1 MDNNNSGSNSGS
13 LLKAPEN
20 MLHPRDYSAP
30 SSDSKQSRGAVN
42 VVQPLSQEQIFNNAS
57 QGTGI
62 AGPAVYGATSESN
75 GSKSSAEAG
84 SKQSNEYNVDLVSGQ
99 NNCWNGGKPRK

>member
-1 MDNNNSGSNSGS
+1 MGE

-30 SSDSKQSRGAVN
+30 SMDNAQTEGAGKN
-42 VVQPLSQEQIFNNAS
+42 TILKMSQEQIFNNAS

-62 AGPAVYGATSESN
+62 AGPSVFGKTDESN
-75 GSKSSAEAG
+75 GSRSSAEAG
-84 SKQSNEYNVDLVSGQ
+84 SKQSNDENVDLDSGQ
-99 NNCWNGGKPRK
+99 NSCWHGGRPYSR